1 MDFGGASATL
11 QGTHHTG
18 VALNRRTERSEP
30 AKECGQLANRTTG
43 IAGSRGVRLSSPP
56 EQDDGE
62 WCGSNT

>member
-1 MDFGGASATL
+1 MDCGEASATL
-11 QGTHHTG
+11 KGTYQVG
-18 VALNRRTERSEP
+18 VALIRRTERSEP

>member
-1 MDFGGASATL
+1 MDCGEASATL
-11 QGTHHTG
+11 KGTYHIG

>member
-1 MDFGGASATL
+1 MGFGEVSAAL
-11 QGTHHTG
+11 KGTHHTG

>member
-1 MDFGGASATL
+1 MDCGEASATL
-11 QGTHHTG
+11 KGTYHIG

-43 IAGSRGVRLSSPP
+43 IAGSRGVRLLSPP

-62 WCGSNT
+62 WYGSNT